1 VYPSIANAGIFESLQ
16 FFGQKEMNKRG
27 VQAQSLEIGTGH
39 VTDRES
45 LVFLWQQYPPQ
56 VLEGSPQE
64 VQRSPQEAEKG

>member
-1 VYPSIANAGIFESLQ
+1 VIVECIPALPMLGYLNLSSFLD
-16 FFGQKEMNKRG
+16 KRR